1 VWLLAT
7 GWPSLASGQASGPTD
22 PPGTL
27 KLGPLAA
34 TPTIA
39 VSPFGTDSN
48 VFYAPSD
55 PKSDQTFTL
64 QPSVGLRVHL
74 GRGTFVSATGVSWT
88 AYHAF
93 PSQSTKNID
102 ESGLF
107 ELPLNRVTFRAS
119 FDVASNKAR
128 PSLDIDFRARTL
140 ISTERL
146 SAEVRVLPKTA
157 IRVETSAQET
167 AFRDG
172 VVGAINLATALNRT
186 SRETDVSLRHDLS
199 PLTTLVFSADFLSD
213 RFALTPSRN
222 ATGFRFMPGVE
233 FSKFALI
240 SGSAFVG
247 YRRLEPVAPDV
258 PTFGGLASEVDL
270 ASVIRGNLRIST
282 QVARD
287 VGYSYDPNL
296 PYYIQTGTTG
306 SVTYRLG
313 ERWDA
318 AAAFGVQRLAYR
330 VRTDGAL
337 GHSPANAGA
346 SLPAVPRVVNYGLSV
361 GCRLRPGLRLGVID
375 VAKITRT
382 STTVIRGYTDWQ
394 VGSSIKYGY

>member
-1 VWLLAT
+1 VLLVAS
-7 GWPSLASGQASGPTD
+7 GWPRLAFSQASGPTD

-27 KLGPLAA
+27 RLGPLAA

-39 VSPFGTDSN
+39 LSPFGTDSN
-48 VFYAPSD
+48 VFYEPSN

-64 QPSVGLRVHL
+64 QPSVGLRLHL
-74 GRGTFVSATGVSWT
+74 GRGTFVGETALSWT
-88 AYHAF
+88 AYHAYAN
-93 PSQSTKNID
+93 QSTKNVD

-107 ELPLNRVTFRAS
+107 ELPLNRVTLRAS

-128 PSLDIDFRARTL
+128 PGLDIDLRARYL
-140 ISTERL
+140 ISTESL
-146 SAEVRVLPKTA
+146 SADVHVLPKTA
-157 IRVETSAQET
+157 IRVQTSAQET
-167 AFRDG
+167 TFQDG
-172 VVGAINLATALNRT
+172 VVGVINLATALNRT

-199 PLTTLVFSADFLSD
+199 PLTTVVFSADFLSD

-222 ATGFRFMPGVE
+222 ATGFRFMPGLE

-247 YRRLEPVAPDV
+247 YRRLVPHAPDV
-258 PTFGGLASEVDL
+258 PSFSGLASEVDL
-270 ASVIRGNLRIST
+270 ASVIRGILRLST
-282 QVARD
+282 QVVRD

-306 SVTYRLG
+306 SVAYRVG

-318 AAAFGVQRLAYR
+318 QAALGVERLAYR
-330 VRTDGAL
+330 VRSGGTGQ
-337 GHSPANAGA
+337 SPANAVA
-346 SLPAVPRVVNYGLSV
+346 SPPPVPRVLNYGLSV

-375 VAKITRT
+375 ITKITRT
-382 STTVIRGYTDWQ
+382 STTVIRGYSDWR
-394 VGSSIKYGY
+394 VGSSITYGY